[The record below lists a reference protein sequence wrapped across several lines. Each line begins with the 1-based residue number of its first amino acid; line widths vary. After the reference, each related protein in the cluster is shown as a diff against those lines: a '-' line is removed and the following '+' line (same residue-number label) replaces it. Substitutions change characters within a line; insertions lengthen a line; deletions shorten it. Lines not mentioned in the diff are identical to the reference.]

1 MKKADGGGAKTA
13 NLKIKRGYYGS
24 RPEAQP
30 MIRVNSKFTFLK
42 VAENPTT
49 FYQKLHQ
56 NNKPYLLFYF
66 KKSKGKKKYIQ
77 TKKGKYLP
85 SALIDTAC
93 FFRSL

>member
-1 MKKADGGGAKTA
+1 MKKVDGGGATTA

-56 NNKPYLLFYF
+56 NNKSYLLFYF
-66 KKSKGKKKYIQ
+66 KKSKRKKKCIQ
-77 TKKGKYLP
+77 TKKGKVLTECADRYSL
-85 SALIDTAC
+85 
-93 FFRSL
+93 FF

>member
-1 MKKADGGGAKTA
+1 MNKVDGGGAKTA

-24 RPEAQP
+24 RPAAQP

-66 KKSKGKKKYIQ
+66 KKRKGNKKYI
-77 TKKGKYLP
+77 KY
-85 SALIDTAC
+85 
-93 FFRSL
+93 RQY